1 MCKESKL
8 LGQTLGALGPALGNV
23 VLTQVSFLTSWGSF
37 PCWLWWP
44 HNQGHS
50 QVTVCAAQ
58 VDSIGNF
65 CLCLTWCLMTG
76 QKGRVHSPFA
86 CSLVFI
92 GWNVPGARD
101 HGDSKPV
108 LLRESQ
114 CVCSEETNFL
124 YQRKLIPK
132 SWWLSWQGWGEG
144 VGEWELHFHTST
156 GRRKQGNAP
165 KPASRMLN

>member
-1 MCKESKL
+1 
-8 LGQTLGALGPALGNV
+8 
-23 VLTQVSFLTSWGSF
+23 
-37 PCWLWWP
+37 
-44 HNQGHS
+44 
-50 QVTVCAAQ
+50 
-58 VDSIGNF
+58 
-65 CLCLTWCLMTG
+65 MTG

-124 YQRKLIPK
+124 LPEKAHPKILVVKLA
-132 SWWLSWQGWGEG
+132 E
-144 VGEWELHFHTST
+144 VG
-156 GRRKQGNAP
+156 
-165 KPASRMLN
+165 